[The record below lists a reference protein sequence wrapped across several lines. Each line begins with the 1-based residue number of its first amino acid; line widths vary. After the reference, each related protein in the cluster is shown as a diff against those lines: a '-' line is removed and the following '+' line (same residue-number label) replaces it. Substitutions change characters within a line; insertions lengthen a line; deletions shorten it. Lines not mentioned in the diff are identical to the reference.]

1 MFDLI
6 QLDQSLMDL
15 LVSKSK
21 LNKDLPVGVD
31 GLTQQKFV
39 KFKEFHLKE
48 IHRGLQKS
56 VSSKYEYTFGV
67 LYQLARVKKSGGYR
81 YLYVPRIRDQI
92 VFKAM
97 LDAIKMQLEKSLRL
111 TSISP
116 RNAVIQF
123 HSFVAKF
130 NDPWILR
137 TDISDYYNSIDRGI
151 LLSELKEVE
160 GLKPELLTLLKSW
173 FSNINYRDAVTN
185 KVKSMKTGLPQ
196 GVSLSSILAEFY
208 LTSIDKQ
215 IGGGYFRYVDDII
228 LVAENRNQASMAL
241 RRLNALMD
249 DKNLHLSKPKTKIAP
264 LAAGVEW
271 VGLVHY
277 PKKIR
282 ASELKYLEWRK
293 GLIRV
298 LKKVRSEFPK
308 SSICWEDSSQM
319 KSVILSTVNDFIRG
333 ENNRRLLWFQLIE
346 DEGQWNELD
355 AFVHGQIKFLFKF
368 YGLQI
373 LEDDRLPSIK
383 LYLSR
388 IKRMK
393 PPIAD

>member
-21 LNKDLPVGVD
+21 FNKYLPVGVD
-31 GLTQQKFV
+31 GLTQEKFV

-56 VSSKYEYTFGV
+56 LSSNYEYSFGV
-67 LYQLARVKKSGGYR
+67 LYQIARVKKSGGVR

-160 GLKPELLTLLKSW
+160 GIKPELLTLLKCW
-173 FSNINYRDAVTN
+173 FSNINYRDAVSN
-185 KVKSMKTGLPQ
+185 RVKSMKTGLPQ

-241 RRLNALMD
+241 RRLNVLMD

-298 LKKVRSEFPK
+298 LKKVRSDFPK
-308 SSICWEDSSQM
+308 STISFEDSSQM
-319 KSVILSTVNDFIRG
+319 KSVILSTINDFIQG

-355 AFVHGQIKFLFKF
+355 KFIHGQIKFSFKF

-373 LEDDRLPSIK
+373 LDDDRLPSIK